1 MENITITTNID
12 SNRIVKMANTVV
24 DKYDTYVRGIWK
36 KEEGNFMIESLNLVD
51 LFEKRISG
59 KICKEADKKLI
70 EIRKNNDIIKKI
82 DEIMENAEKALND
95 LYLSQLSKEDLEKVK
110 NGEKIDSSKYPFER
124 YSKIELCYEGCG
136 KNISFENDE
145 IKAIKKETDEDLQEL
160 KELVKTVKAHVGIAK
175 TKEEVEDILTKYGI
189 LDKKGKLVCE

>member
-1 MENITITTNID
+1 MTNI
-12 SNRIVKMANTVV
+12 AV
-24 DKYDTYVRGIWK
+24 DKYDTYVRGIWEK
-36 KEEGNFMIESLNLVD
+36 KEGNFMIESLILVD
-51 LFEKRISG
+51 LFEKRING

-95 LYLSQLSKEDLEKVK
+95 LYLSQLSKEDLERVK

-124 YSKIELCYEGCG
+124 YSKIELCYEGCS

-145 IKAIKKETDEDLQEL
+145 IKAIKKEADEDLQEL

-189 LDKKGKLVCE
+189 LDKKGKLVQQ